1 MKVNPYNWEYDFS
14 SGNGAAD
21 EMEQSAEFH
30 TKISELFT
38 YCSEFSEK
46 ICRIIKK
53 TLAFKILV

>member
-46 ICRIIKK
+46 FAR
-53 TLAFKILV
+53 L

>member
-30 TKISELFT
+30 TKI
-38 YCSEFSEK
+38 
-46 ICRIIKK
+46 CRIIKK

>member
-1 MKVNPYNWEYDFS
+1 MKSNPYNWEYDFS

-46 ICRIIKK
+46 FAG
-53 TLAFKILV
+53 L